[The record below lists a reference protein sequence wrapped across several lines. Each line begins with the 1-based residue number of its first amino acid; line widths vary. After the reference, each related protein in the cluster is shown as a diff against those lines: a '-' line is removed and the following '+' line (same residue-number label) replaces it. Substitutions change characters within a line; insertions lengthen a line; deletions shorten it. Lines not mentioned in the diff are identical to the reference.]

1 VNESDVGVD
10 GSATNQL
17 WFDSYHPSKIGLS
30 APTMKILEM
39 LKSDY

>member
-1 VNESDVGVD
+1 VNESNVGLAD
-10 GSATNQL
+10 SAINQL
-17 WFDSYHPSKIGLS
+17 WFDSYNPSKIGLS